1 MLVLH
6 GFPDKIAALQFE
18 WAWQHPDR
26 SRVFRAV
33 VGDAE
38 AKRMQRRRGVRGKLD
53 ILRIL
58 LLYCEPFCQYEL
70 NALFLEGDHE
80 QMFRTLLEED
90 GMGRGPTPLEAE
102 VELRGREMDLPAQMS
117 CEVRQVEQ
125 MPFWTER
132 EDAKARKKA
141 RKERLREEKKREK
154 KKKKAKANKSSSID
168 NLSGKQEE
176 EDELSNIDDRSMV
189 TADDDQMEN
198 ADNAE
203 VNETSSA
210 PCCTLCS
217 SEFTSDE
224 LPVTC
229 ASCQVQTHVLCLA
242 DKFLEDCQAPPSVLV
257 PMDGLCPSC
266 GNHMIWDAIMD
277 ERRQLQAERNGYY
290 GGETVGRE
298 GGEDS
303 DGSSVGSDGIICLTD
318 EDEDQDGDGDED
330 SGTQDE
336 GNASE
341 MDGDSFDDIFRS
353 DSKPAAAASAVEGSG
368 SSDKTKKEAASDK
381 DDCIDLITP
390 VKGLGLADM
399 SISDSPLSFGDEL
412 NNSDGAN
419 ELGDGGEQASTPEDS
434 SSSSLLE
441 DGKCDDDI
449 IDLTSP

>member
-70 NALFLEGDHE
+70 NAHFLEGEHE

-90 GMGRGPTPLEAE
+90 GMGRGPTPLEFE

-132 EDAKARKKA
+132 EEAKARKKA

-154 KKKKAKANKSSSID
+154 KKKKAKAKKSSSID

-176 EDELSNIDDRSMV
+176 EDELSNIDDRSMD
-189 TADDDQMEN
+189 TADDDQMAN
-198 ADNAE
+198 ADNE

-277 ERRQLQAERNGYY
+277 ERRRLQAERNGYY

-298 GGEDS
+298 GGGDS

-318 EDEDQDGDGDED
+318 EDEDED
-330 SGTQDE
+330 SDTEDE
-336 GNASE
+336 GNATSSN

-353 DSKPAAAASAVEGSG
+353 DSKPAAAASAVEGSS
-368 SSDKTKKEAASDK
+368 SSDKTNKEATSDE
-381 DDCIDLITP
+381 DDCIDL
-390 VKGLGLADM
+390 
-399 SISDSPLSFGDEL
+399 
-412 NNSDGAN
+412 
-419 ELGDGGEQASTPEDS
+419 S
-434 SSSSLLE
+434 SERSRPS
-441 DGKCDDDI
+441 
-449 IDLTSP
+449 

>member
-1 MLVLH
+1 
-6 GFPDKIAALQFE
+6 
-18 WAWQHPDR
+18 
-26 SRVFRAV
+26 
-33 VGDAE
+33 
-38 AKRMQRRRGVRGKLD
+38 MQRRRGVRGKLD

-58 LLYCEPFCQYEL
+58 LLYCEPFCTYEL
-70 NALFLEGDHE
+70 NAHFLEGDHE
-80 QMFRTLLEED
+80 QMFRALLEED

-102 VELRGREMDLPAQMS
+102 VELRGRERDLPAQMS

-132 EDAKARKKA
+132 EEAKARKKA
-141 RKERLREEKKREK
+141 KKERLREEKKREK
-154 KKKKAKANKSSSID
+154 NKKKAKANKSSSID
-168 NLSGKQEE
+168 NLSDKEKE
-176 EDELSNIDDRSMV
+176 EDELSSIGDRSMD
-189 TADDDQMEN
+189 TADDDQIAN
-198 ADNAE
+198 A
-203 VNETSSA
+203 NETSST

-277 ERRQLQAERNGYY
+277 ERRRLQAERNGYY

-298 GGEDS
+298 GGGDS

-330 SGTQDE
+330 SDTEDE
-336 GNASE
+336 DNASD
-341 MDGDSFDDIFRS
+341 MDDDSFDDIFRS
-353 DSKPAAAASAVEGSG
+353 DSKPAEAAAASAVEGAS
-368 SSDKTKKEAASDK
+368 SSDKANKEAASDE

-390 VKGLGLADM
+390 VKGLGLANM

-419 ELGDGGEQASTPEDS
+419 ELGDGGEPVSPPEDSSS

-441 DGKCDDDI
+441 DGKDGDI